1 MTFQK
6 RSCFVT
12 TMDLKLKDQL
22 REDLIDQ
29 GFILTTPA
37 YTFFSAKKKGISC
50 TLYTSGKLMIQ
61 GKEMDEFIRF
71 YINSNCKRLL
81 IQIQNQLILQRIG

>member
-29 GFILTTPA
+29 GFTLTTPA
-37 YTFFSAKKKGISC
+37 YTFFSAKKKELVALC
-50 TLYTSGKLMIQ
+50 THLG
-61 GKEMDEFIRF
+61 
-71 YINSNCKRLL
+71 NC
-81 IQIQNQLILQRIG
+81 